1 MLILQKGLKMAN
13 ERILLLQPIFC
24 PSEAQFQRNANSLIS
39 LGEYLNVNK
48 ITNVECQFGGW
59 CKTPELWNKI
69 LTILKKYFPNHE
81 ITSFKN
87 NVGKAVTINFL
98 YKKHVKPQ
106 HEFIMS
112 VDSDMI
118 FPLSTE
124 NYFERMIKASEF
136 ATAYKKAPFGLLAPQ
151 QLEHGCHL
159 PCCWENTYQF
169 DSEVNG
175 KLFKEKLCWPNSGGG
190 LAGGIFMFG
199 RKAWDI
205 IGGYRVMGLYSGE
218 DAYSLLAIANKGFT
232 YQLLESVGI
241 IHPKDNDEAWAKQK
255 VKVCQRDS
263 GSDKTD
269 LSPFIKE
276 MDEFW
281 ENNP

>member
-1 MLILQKGLKMAN
+1 MLILQKGPKMAN
-13 ERILLLQPIFC
+13 EKILLLQPIFC
-24 PSEAQFQRNANSLIS
+24 PSESQFERNANSLIS
-39 LGEYLNVNK
+39 LGEYLAVNK

-69 LTILKKYFPNHE
+69 LVILKKYFPNHE

-98 YKKHVKPQ
+98 YKKHVKPH
-106 HEFIMS
+106 HEFMMS
-112 VDSDMI
+112 VDSDMV

-124 NYFERMIKASEF
+124 NFFDRMIKASEF
-136 ATAYKKAPFGLLAPQ
+136 ATAYKKTPFGLMAPQ

-159 PCCWENTYQF
+159 SECFQNNYQF
-169 DSEVNG
+169 SSNVNG
-175 KLFKEKLCWPNSGGG
+175 KIYSERLIWPTG
-190 LAGGIFMFG
+190 AGGIAGGLLLFS
-199 RKAWDI
+199 RKAWEV

-218 DAYSLLAIANKGFT
+218 DAYSLLDIGAHGFT
-232 YQLLESVGI
+232 YQVLESAGI
-241 IHPKDNDEAWAKQK
+241 IHPKDEDILWAQQK

-263 GSDKTD
+263 GSNKTD
-269 LSPFIKE
+269 LTPFIKE

-281 ENNP
+281 EGRN

>member
-1 MLILQKGLKMAN
+1 MLILQKGLKMAT
-13 ERILLLQPIFC
+13 EKILLLQPIFC
-24 PSEAQFQRNANSLIS
+24 PSESQFQRNANSLIS
-39 LGEYLNVNK
+39 LGEYLTTNK

-69 LTILKKYFPNHE
+69 LTILKKYFPTHE
-81 ITSFKN
+81 ITSFKS

-98 YKKHVKPQ
+98 YKKHVKPH
-106 HEFIMS
+106 HEFMMS

-124 NYFERMIKASEF
+124 SYFDRMIKASEF

-159 PCCWENTYQF
+159 SCCWENNYQF
-169 DSEVNG
+169 DSSVNG
-175 KLFKEKLCWPNSGGG
+175 KLFKEKLVWPNG
-190 LAGGIFMFG
+190 AGGIAGGLLLFS
-199 RKAWDI
+199 RKAWEV
-205 IGGYRVMGLYSGE
+205 IGGYRVMGLYSGD
-218 DAYSLLAIANKGFT
+218 DAYSLLDIANKGFT

-241 IHPKDNDEAWAKQK
+241 IHPKDSNEDWARQK

-263 GSDKTD
+263 GSEKTD
-269 LSPFIKE
+269 LTPFIKE
-276 MDEFW
+276 MEEFW
-281 ENNP
+281 EGRD